1 MLTLNV
7 DGVAGE
13 RRLGLLTAMLLLA
26 VLLGG
31 CRSAEMTDRST
42 RQTSLPV
49 QRAVSDG
56 GMVAAAHPRAVEAG
70 TSMLEAGGTAVDA
83 AVATAFALHVLEPM
97 MSGPGGGGSMTLW
110 DPETETADF
119 VDFYA
124 SAGADPDHGLNAVP
138 DSVLQKNRERMAAV
152 PGSVA
157 GLLSAHEKYGALS
170 RERVLAPAIRL
181 AREGVPVHPLFAR
194 IIDNY
199 EHRLTYDEDAAA
211 IFYPDGTPLQAGDHL
226 ERPALART
234 LERIA
239 DEGRDGFYEGP
250 VARALVDQLQAGGN
264 PLTME
269 DFANFEP
276 RWRTPLCGTYGPY
289 TVLSATPSLNGAEV
303 IETLNLLDP
312 YDLSGLGPPTRNP
325 KALGRV
331 VDAIRIARADRLRW
345 IGDPDETGVP
355 AVGLASPAFAD
366 ERRRLIGG
374 EVPDSLGAGDPWPME
389 QNGRSAACKTL
400 NSFPPTDLPQPEPET
415 QKTDTT
421 TGLGSHTTHI
431 SVVDAEGRAVSLTET
446 MGLYFGSAVY
456 ENGVFLNSA
465 AMNFTGPDERPV
477 ANRRAGRRTPRSST
491 APTLLLEDG
500 DVRLVVG
507 SPGSGRIPPAI
518 VHMALYT
525 LNYGYDPATAVQ
537 MPRVYP
543 LVDTSVVRV
552 EGGVAAPA
560 LARLRERGYDI
571 EAFAPFDMYFGGV
584 HMVYVDDEGRR
595 IGVADP
601 RRYGT
606 AAGL

>member
-1 MLTLNV
+1 MVSLA
-7 DGVAGE
+7 AG
-13 RRLGLLTAMLLLA
+13 LFFVVLLT
-26 VLLGG
+26 G
-31 CRSAEMTDRST
+31 CRSADVSETPVRRTTM
-42 RQTSLPV
+42 PV

-56 GMVAAAHPRAVEAG
+56 GMVAAAHPRAVKAG
-70 TSMLEAGGTAVDA
+70 TKMLNAGGTAVDA

-110 DPETETADF
+110 DPETERADF
-119 VDFYA
+119 VEFYA
-124 SAGADPDHGLNAVP
+124 SAGKDPDHGLNAVP
-138 DSVLQKNRERMAAV
+138 DSVLQSNRERMAAV
-152 PGSVA
+152 PGSVD
-157 GLLSAHEKYGALS
+157 GLLSAHAKYGELS
-170 RERVLAPAIRL
+170 RERVLGPAIRL
-181 AREGVPVHPLFAR
+181 AREGFPVHPLFAR

-211 IFYPDGTPLQAGDHL
+211 IFYPDGEPLQAGDHL
-226 ERPALART
+226 ERPKLART

-239 DEGRDGFYEGP
+239 EEGRDGFYKGP
-250 VARALVDQLQAGGN
+250 TARALVQQLQAGGN

-269 DFANFEP
+269 DFARFEA
-276 RWRTPLCGTYGPY
+276 RWRTPVCGSYGPY
-289 TVLSATPSLNGAEV
+289 TVLSATPSLNGVEV
-303 IETLNLLDP
+303 VETLNLLDP
-312 YDLSGLGPPTRNP
+312 YDLPSLGPPSRNP
-325 KALGRV
+325 EALGRV
-331 VDAIRIARADRLRW
+331 VDAIRIARSDRLRW

-355 AVGLASPAFAD
+355 AVGLTSAAYAD

-374 EVPDSLGAGDPWPME
+374 AVPDSMAAGNPWPME
-389 QNGRSAACKTL
+389 QEGRTADCRSL
-400 NSFPPTDLPQPEPET
+400 NSFPPTDLPRPKPTT
-415 QKTDTT
+415 QKTDTS

-456 ENGVFLNSA
+456 EKGVFLNSA

-477 ANRRAGRRTPRSST
+477 ANRRAGQRTPRSST
-491 APTLLLEDG
+491 APTLFLEDG

-525 LNYGYDPATAVQ
+525 LNYGYDPSTAVQ

-571 EAFAPFDMYFGGV
+571 EAYAPFDMYFGGV
-584 HMVYVDDEGRR
+584 HMVYVDEDGRR

-601 RRYGT
+601 RR
-606 AAGL
+606 

>member
-1 MLTLNV
+1 ML
-7 DGVAGE
+7 D
-13 RRLGLLTAMLLLA
+13 
-26 VLLGG
+26 
-31 CRSAEMTDRST
+31 
-42 RQTSLPV
+42 
-49 QRAVSDG
+49 
-56 GMVAAAHPRAVEAG
+56 
-70 TSMLEAGGTAVDA
+70 AGGTAVDA
-83 AVATAFALHVLEPM
+83 AVATGFALHVLEPM

-110 DPETETADF
+110 DPTTETADF

-138 DSVLQKNRERMAAV
+138 DSVLQKNRERIAAV

-157 GLLSAHEKYGALS
+157 GLLSAHRKYGALS

-181 AREGVPVHPLFAR
+181 AREGFPVHPLFAR

-211 IFYPDGTPLQAGDHL
+211 IFYPDGKPLQAGDHL
-226 ERPALART
+226 ERPKLART

-264 PLTME
+264 PLTMA
-269 DFANFEP
+269 DFANFEA
-276 RWRTPLCGTYGPY
+276 RWRKPLCGTYGSY

-312 YDLSGLGPPTRNP
+312 YDLPTLGLPARNQE
-325 KALGRV
+325 ALGRV
-331 VDAIRIARADRLRW
+331 VDAIRLARADRLRW

-366 ERRRLIGG
+366 QRRAHIGG
-374 EVPDSLGAGDPWPME
+374 PVPDSLGAGNPWPLE
-389 QNGRSAACKTL
+389 ESGRPDACGAL
-400 NSFPPTDLPQPEPET
+400 GSFPPTSLPRPEPAAVE
-415 QKTDTT
+415 TDTT
-421 TGLGSHTTHI
+421 SPPGGHTTHI

-465 AMNFTGPDERPV
+465 ALNFTSPDERPV

-491 APTLLLEDG
+491 APTLLLED
-500 DVRLVVG
+500 DQVRLVVG
-507 SPGSGRIPPAI
+507 SPGSGRIPAAI
-518 VHMALYT
+518 VHMAVYT
-525 LNYGYDPATAVQ
+525 LDYGLDPATAVQ

-543 LVDTSVVRV
+543 LVDTSVVRI

-560 LARLRERGYDI
+560 LAALRDRGYDL
-571 EAFAPFDMYFGGV
+571 ETYAPFDLYFGGV
-584 HMVYVDDEGRR
+584 HMVYVNDEGRR

-606 AAGL
+606 ARGQ

>member
-1 MLTLNV
+1 MPV
-7 DGVAGE
+7 H
-13 RRLGLLTAMLLLA
+13 R
-26 VLLGG
+26 
-31 CRSAEMTDRST
+31 AE
-42 RQTSLPV
+42 
-49 QRAVSDG
+49 SDG
-56 GMVAAAHPRAVEAG
+56 GMVAAAHPRAVAAG
-70 TSMLEAGGTAVDA
+70 KKMLKAGGTAVDA

-110 DPETETADF
+110 DPGTETADF

-124 SAGADPDHGLNAVP
+124 GAGADPDHGINAVP
-138 DSVLQKNRERMAAV
+138 DSVLDQNRERMAAV

-157 GLLSAHEKYGALS
+157 GLLSAHAKYGELS
-170 RERVLAPAIRL
+170 RERVMAPAIRL
-181 AREGVPVHPLFAR
+181 AREGFPVHPLFAR
-194 IIDNY
+194 IIENY
-199 EHRLTYDEDAAA
+199 EHRLAYDEDAAA
-211 IFYPDGTPLQAGDHL
+211 IFYPDGEPIQAGDHL
-226 ERPALART
+226 ERPKLART

-239 DEGRDGFYEGP
+239 DEGREGFYEGP

-264 PLTME
+264 PLTMD
-269 DFANFEP
+269 DFAAFEP
-276 RWRTPLCGTYGPY
+276 RWRKPLCGSYGPY

-312 YDLSGLGPPTRNP
+312 YDLPAMGFPSRAP
-325 KALGRV
+325 KALERV

-366 ERRRLIGG
+366 ERRSLIGG
-374 EVPDSLGAGDPWPME
+374 SVPDSMAAGNPWPME
-389 QNGRSAACKTL
+389 QNGRPEACRAL
-400 NSFPPTDLPQPEPET
+400 NSFPPTDLPRPKPTT
-415 QKTDTT
+415 QTTDTS
-421 TGLGSHTTHI
+421 TGFGSHTTHI

-456 ENGVFLNSA
+456 EKGVFLNSA
-465 AMNFTGPDERPV
+465 AMNFTGPDKRPV
-477 ANRRAGRRTPRSST
+477 ANRRVGRRTPRSST

-518 VHMALYT
+518 VHMVLYT
-525 LNYGYDPATAVQ
+525 LTYGLDPATAVQ

-543 LVDTSVVRV
+543 MVDTSIVRV

-560 LARLRERGYDI
+560 LARLRERGYAT
-571 EAFAPFDMYFGGV
+571 ESYPPFDMYFGGV
-584 HMVYVDDEGRR
+584 HMVYVDEKGRR

-606 AAGL
+606 AAGQ

>member
-1 MLTLNV
+1 MDPPSSFTGPETV
-7 DGVAGE
+7 GSVFI
-13 RRLGLLTAMLLLA
+13 LLL
-26 VLLGG
+26 LIGG
-31 CRSAEMTDRST
+31 CRSAEVSKPRVPAST
-42 RQTSLPV
+42 AVP
-49 QRAVSDG
+49 RAVSDDG
-56 GMVAAAHPRAVEAG
+56 IVAAAHPRAVQAG
-70 TSMLEAGGTAVDA
+70 TKILDAGGTAVDA

-110 DPETETADF
+110 HPDTETADF
-119 VDFYA
+119 IDFYA

-138 DSVLQKNRERMAAV
+138 DSSLQRNRERMAAV
-152 PGSVA
+152 PGSIA
-157 GLLSAHEKYGALS
+157 GLLSAHAKYGELS
-170 RERVLAPAIRL
+170 RERVMAPAVRL
-181 AREGVPVHPLFAR
+181 AREGFPVHPLFAR
-194 IIDNY
+194 IIKNY
-199 EHRLTYDEDAAA
+199 EHRLTYDADAAA
-211 IFYPDGTPLQAGDHL
+211 IFYPDGSPLQAGDHL
-226 ERPALART
+226 ERPKLART

-239 DEGRDGFYEGP
+239 EEGRDGFYEGP
-250 VARALVDQLQAGGN
+250 VARALVDQLQGGGN
-264 PLTME
+264 PLTMA
-269 DFANFEP
+269 DFANFEA
-276 RWRTPLCGTYGPY
+276 RWRKPLCGTYGPY
-289 TVLSATPSLNGAEV
+289 TVLSATPSLNGVEV

-312 YDLSGLGPPTRNP
+312 YDLSALGLPSRNS

-331 VDAIRIARADRLRW
+331 VDAIRVARADRLRW

-366 ERRRLIGG
+366 ERRALIGG
-374 EVPDSLGAGDPWPME
+374 SVPDSLAAGNPWPME
-389 QNGRSAACKTL
+389 QNGRPDACKAL
-400 NSFPPTDLPQPEPET
+400 NSFPPTDLPRPKPTT

-477 ANRRAGRRTPRSST
+477 ANRRASRRTPRSST
-491 APTLLLEDG
+491 APTLLLKGG

-518 VHMALYT
+518 IHMVLYT
-525 LNYGYDPATAVQ
+525 LDYGVDPATAVQ

-543 LVDTSVVRV
+543 MVDTSVVRV

-560 LARLRERGYDI
+560 LAALRERGYEI
-571 EAFAPFDMYFGGV
+571 EAYPPFDMYFGGV
-584 HMVYVDDEGRR
+584 HMVYVDEEGRR

-606 AAGL
+606 ARGL

>member
-13 RRLGLLTAMLLLA
+13 RRLGLLTAMLLFA

-31 CRSAEMTDRST
+31 CRSAEMTDRSA

-124 SAGADPDHGLNAVP
+124 SAGAGPDYGLNAVP

-199 EHRLTYDEDAAA
+199 EHRLTHDEDAAA

-312 YDLSGLGPPTRNP
+312 YVFSDSAGSS
-325 KALGRV
+325 
-331 VDAIRIARADRLRW
+331 
-345 IGDPDETGVP
+345 
-355 AVGLASPAFAD
+355 VGWS
-366 ERRRLIGG
+366 
-374 EVPDSLGAGDPWPME
+374 
-389 QNGRSAACKTL
+389 
-400 NSFPPTDLPQPEPET
+400 
-415 QKTDTT
+415 
-421 TGLGSHTTHI
+421 
-431 SVVDAEGRAVSLTET
+431 
-446 MGLYFGSAVY
+446 
-456 ENGVFLNSA
+456 
-465 AMNFTGPDERPV
+465 
-477 ANRRAGRRTPRSST
+477 
-491 APTLLLEDG
+491 DG
-500 DVRLVVG
+500 
-507 SPGSGRIPPAI
+507 
-518 VHMALYT
+518 
-525 LNYGYDPATAVQ
+525 
-537 MPRVYP
+537 
-543 LVDTSVVRV
+543 
-552 EGGVAAPA
+552 
-560 LARLRERGYDI
+560 
-571 EAFAPFDMYFGGV
+571 
-584 HMVYVDDEGRR
+584 
-595 IGVADP
+595 
-601 RRYGT
+601 
-606 AAGL
+606 

>member
-1 MLTLNV
+1 
-7 DGVAGE
+7 
-13 RRLGLLTAMLLLA
+13 
-26 VLLGG
+26 
-31 CRSAEMTDRST
+31 
-42 RQTSLPV
+42 
-49 QRAVSDG
+49 
-56 GMVAAAHPRAVEAG
+56 
-70 TSMLEAGGTAVDA
+70 
-83 AVATAFALHVLEPM
+83 
-97 MSGPGGGGSMTLW
+97 
-110 DPETETADF
+110 
-119 VDFYA
+119 
-124 SAGADPDHGLNAVP
+124 
-138 DSVLQKNRERMAAV
+138 
-152 PGSVA
+152 
-157 GLLSAHEKYGALS
+157 
-170 RERVLAPAIRL
+170 
-181 AREGVPVHPLFAR
+181 
-194 IIDNY
+194 
-199 EHRLTYDEDAAA
+199 
-211 IFYPDGTPLQAGDHL
+211 
-226 ERPALART
+226 
-234 LERIA
+234 
-239 DEGRDGFYEGP
+239 
-250 VARALVDQLQAGGN
+250 
-264 PLTME
+264 
-269 DFANFEP
+269 
-276 RWRTPLCGTYGPY
+276 
-289 TVLSATPSLNGAEV
+289 
-303 IETLNLLDP
+303 
-312 YDLSGLGPPTRNP
+312 
-325 KALGRV
+325 
-331 VDAIRIARADRLRW
+331 
-345 IGDPDETGVP
+345 
-355 AVGLASPAFAD
+355 
-366 ERRRLIGG
+366 
-374 EVPDSLGAGDPWPME
+374 ME

-415 QKTDTT
+415 QKTDIT

-584 HMVYVDDEGRR
+584 HMIYVDDEGRR

>member
-1 MLTLNV
+1 M
-7 DGVAGE
+7 
-13 RRLGLLTAMLLLA
+13 
-26 VLLGG
+26 
-31 CRSAEMTDRST
+31 
-42 RQTSLPV
+42 PV
-49 QRAVSDG
+49 QRSVSDG
-56 GMVAAAHPRAVEAG
+56 GMVAAAHPRAVAAG
-70 TSMLEAGGTAVDA
+70 TKMLEAGGTAVDA

-110 DPETETADF
+110 DPETKTANF

-138 DSVLQKNRERMAAV
+138 DSVLSQNRERMAAV

-157 GLLSAHEKYGALS
+157 GLLSAHAKYGELS
-170 RERVLAPAIRL
+170 RERVMAPAIRL
-181 AREGVPVHPLFAR
+181 AREGFPVHTLFAR
-194 IIDNY
+194 IIDDY
-199 EHRLTYDEDAAA
+199 GHRLTYDEDAAA
-211 IFYPDGTPLQAGDHL
+211 IFYPDGEPLQAGDHL
-226 ERPALART
+226 ERPKLART
-234 LERIA
+234 LTRVAE
-239 DEGRDGFYEGP
+239 EGREGFYEGP
-250 VARALVDQLQAGGN
+250 VARALVNQLQAGGN
-264 PLTME
+264 PLTMD
-269 DFANFEP
+269 DFAAFEP
-276 RWRTPLCGTYGPY
+276 RWRKPLCGSYGPY

-312 YDLSGLGPPTRNP
+312 YDLPAMGFPSRAP

-355 AVGLASPAFAD
+355 AVGLASSAFAE
-366 ERRRLIGG
+366 ERRALIGG
-374 EVPDSLGAGDPWPME
+374 PVPDSMAAGNPWPME
-389 QNGRSAACKTL
+389 QNGRSEDCEAL
-400 NSFPPTDLPQPEPET
+400 NSFPPTDLPRPKT
-415 QKTDTT
+415 KAQKTDTT

-456 ENGVFLNSA
+456 ENGVFLNSG

-491 APTLLLEDG
+491 APTLLLEDN
-500 DVRLVVG
+500 DVRLVAG

-518 VHMALYT
+518 VHMVLYT
-525 LNYGYDPATAVQ
+525 LNYGLDPATAVQ

-543 LVDTSVVRV
+543 MVDTSVVRV

-560 LARLRERGYDI
+560 LARLRERGYAI
-571 EAFAPFDMYFGGV
+571 ESYPPFDMYFGGV
-584 HMVYVDDEGRR
+584 HMVYVDEDGRR

-606 AAGL
+606 AAGQ

>member
-1 MLTLNV
+1 
-7 DGVAGE
+7 
-13 RRLGLLTAMLLLA
+13 
-26 VLLGG
+26 
-31 CRSAEMTDRST
+31 
-42 RQTSLPV
+42 
-49 QRAVSDG
+49 
-56 GMVAAAHPRAVEAG
+56 MVAAAHPRAVAAG
-70 TSMLEAGGTAVDA
+70 TKMLEAGGTAVDA

-110 DPETETADF
+110 DPETKTADF

-138 DSVLQKNRERMAAV
+138 DSVLSQNRERMAAV

-157 GLLSAHEKYGALS
+157 GLLSAHAKYGELS
-170 RERVLAPAIRL
+170 RERVMAPAIRL
-181 AREGVPVHPLFAR
+181 AREGFPVHSLFAR
-194 IIDNY
+194 IIDDY
-199 EHRLTYDEDAAA
+199 GHRLTYDEDAAA
-211 IFYPDGTPLQAGDHL
+211 IFYPDGEPLQAGDHL
-226 ERPALART
+226 ERPKLART
-234 LERIA
+234 LERVA
-239 DEGRDGFYEGP
+239 EEGREGFYEGP
-250 VARALVDQLQAGGN
+250 VARALVNQLQAGGN
-264 PLTME
+264 PLTMD
-269 DFANFEP
+269 DFAAFEP
-276 RWRTPLCGTYGPY
+276 RWRKPLCGTYGPY

-312 YDLSGLGPPTRNP
+312 YDLPAMGFPSRAP

-355 AVGLASPAFAD
+355 AVGLASSAYAD
-366 ERRRLIGG
+366 ERRSLIGG
-374 EVPDSLGAGDPWPME
+374 QVPDSLAAGNPWPME
-389 QNGRSAACKTL
+389 QNGRSDDCKAL
-400 NSFPPTDLPQPEPET
+400 NSFPPTDLPRPKT
-415 QKTDTT
+415 NAQKTDTT

-491 APTLLLEDG
+491 APTLLLEG
-500 DVRLVVG
+500 NDVRLVAG

-518 VHMALYT
+518 VHMVLYT
-525 LNYGYDPATAVQ
+525 LNYGLDPATAVQ

-543 LVDTSVVRV
+543 MVDTSVVRV

-560 LARLRERGYDI
+560 LARLRERGYAI
-571 EAFAPFDMYFGGV
+571 ESYPPFDMYFGGV
-584 HMVYVDDEGRR
+584 HMVYVDEDGRR

-606 AAGL
+606 AAGQ

>member
-1 MLTLNV
+1 MPT
-7 DGVAGE
+7 
-13 RRLGLLTAMLLLA
+13 
-26 VLLGG
+26 
-31 CRSAEMTDRST
+31 SST
-42 RQTSLPV
+42 STP
-49 QRAVSDG
+49 A
-56 GMVAAAHPRAVEAG
+56 
-70 TSMLEAGGTAVDA
+70 
-83 AVATAFALHVLEPM
+83 
-97 MSGPGGGGSMTLW
+97 
-110 DPETETADF
+110 
-119 VDFYA
+119 
-124 SAGADPDHGLNAVP
+124 
-138 DSVLQKNRERMAAV
+138 
-152 PGSVA
+152 VA

-374 EVPDSLGAGDPWPME
+374 EVPDSLGAGNPWPME
-389 QNGRSAACKTL
+389 QNGRSTACKTL

>member
-1 MLTLNV
+1 MSGASRGGALSI
-7 DGVAGE
+7 A
-13 RRLGLLTAMLLLA
+13 AMLFFVILLS
-26 VLLGG
+26 G
-31 CRSAEMTDRST
+31 CRSADVSDRPVRRT
-42 RQTSLPV
+42 TMPV
-49 QRAVSDG
+49 QRATSTG
-56 GMVAAAHPRAVEAG
+56 GMVTAAHPRAVAVG
-70 TSMLEAGGTAVDA
+70 RKMLDAGGTAVDA

-110 DPETETADF
+110 DPTTQTAEF

-138 DSVLQKNRERMAAV
+138 DSVLQNNRERMAAV

-157 GLLSAHEKYGALS
+157 GLLSAHAKYGRLS
-170 RERVLAPAIRL
+170 RERMMAPAIRL
-181 AREGVPVHPLFAR
+181 AREGFPVHPLFAR
-194 IIDNY
+194 IIKNY
-199 EHRLTYDEDAAA
+199 EQRLTYDEDAAA
-211 IFYPDGTPLQAGDHL
+211 IFYPDGEPLQAGDHL
-226 ERPALART
+226 ERPKLART
-234 LERIA
+234 LQRVAEN
-239 DEGRDGFYEGP
+239 GREGFYEGP
-250 VARALVDQLQAGGN
+250 VARALVNQLQAGGN
-264 PLTME
+264 PLTMD
-269 DFANFEP
+269 DFAAFEP
-276 RWRTPLCGTYGPY
+276 RWRKPLCGSYGPY

-312 YDLSGLGPPTRNP
+312 YDLPAMGFPSRAP

-355 AVGLASPAFAD
+355 AVGLASSAFAD
-366 ERRRLIGG
+366 ERRALIGG
-374 EVPDSLGAGDPWPME
+374 PVPDSLAAGNPWPME
-389 QNGRSAACKTL
+389 QKGRSDDCRAL
-400 NSFPPTDLPQPEPET
+400 NSFPPTDLPRPKT
-415 QKTDTT
+415 KAQKTDTT

-465 AMNFTGPDERPV
+465 AMNFMGPDERPV

-491 APTLLLEDG
+491 APTLLLEG
-500 DVRLVVG
+500 NDVRFVAG

-518 VHMALYT
+518 VHMVLYT
-525 LNYGYDPATAVQ
+525 LNYGLDPATAVQ

-543 LVDTSVVRV
+543 MVDTSVVRV

-560 LARLRERGYDI
+560 LAQLRERGYAI
-571 EAFAPFDMYFGGV
+571 ESYPPLDMYFGGV
-584 HMVYVDDEGRR
+584 HMVYVDEDGRR

-606 AAGL
+606 AAGQ